1 MKHMDICKANIA
13 LGQEVHDFMVNVPD
27 VNEESVTDFLI
38 WRWRQL
44 DSRFKYLSA
53 KTFTKHQEHHLTGAD
68 FELELWLV
76 GRKKAIPLLFQA
88 KKFIKSFD
96 SYVRKFNYPSNSQSQ
111 LATLQNYA
119 ASRSLLPFYAIYS
132 TNAGGAKALCGG
144 RRLQRNAGVFMLPA
158 SDAKAFGDTK
168 FGKRLGLQT
177 ILNKSN
183 PFHCIF
189 CCPLTRSGKY
199 FSHYFDTELDG
210 VVRDSE
216 ELPPYVQ
223 ALLHSENP
231 SDRESWPE
239 ECSRIKAIGV
249 YDLREEE

>member
-1 MKHMDICKANIA
+1 MKYRDICKANIT

-44 DSRFKYLSA
+44 DNRFKYLSA
-53 KTFTKHQEHHLTGAD
+53 KTFTKHQEHNLTGAD

-88 KKFIKSFD
+88 KKFIRPFD
-96 SYVRKFNYPSNSQSQ
+96 SYVRKFNYPNNSQRQ
-111 LATLQNYA
+111 LATLQKYA
-119 ASRSLLPFYAIYS
+119 ALRSLLPFYAIYS

-144 RRLQRNAGVFMLPA
+144 QRTQHNAGVYMLPV
-158 SDAKAFGDTK
+158 SDVKAFGAAK

-189 CCPLTRSGKY
+189 CCPLTRSGEY
-199 FSHYFDTELDG
+199 FSHYFNTKLDG
-210 VVRDSE
+210 IVRDLD
-216 ELPPYVQ
+216 ELPRYVQ

-239 ECSRIKAIGV
+239 ECSRMKAIGV

>member
-1 MKHMDICKANIA
+1 MTHMDICKANIA
-13 LGQEVHDFMVNVPD
+13 LGQEVHDFMVNVPN

-119 ASRSLLPFYAIYS
+119 ASRSMLPFYAIYS
-132 TNAGGAKALCGG
+132 PNAGGAKALCGG
-144 RRLQRNAGVFMLPA
+144 RRLQPDSGVFMLPA
-158 SDAKAFGDTK
+158 SDAKAFGDAK

-189 CCPLTRSGKY
+189 CCPLRRRGQY
-199 FSHYFDTELDG
+199 FSRYFGTELDG

-223 ALLHSENP
+223 TLLHSEN
-231 SDRESWPE
+231 SSGRESWPE

>member
-1 MKHMDICKANIA
+1 MDICKANIA

-53 KTFTKHQEHHLTGAD
+53 KTFTKYQEHRLTGAD

-96 SYVRKFNYPSNSQSQ
+96 SYVRKFNYPGNSQSQ

-132 TNAGGAKALCGG
+132 TNAGGAKALCAG
-144 RRLQRNAGVFMLPA
+144 RRLQSNAGVFMLPA

-199 FSHYFDTELDG
+199 FSHYFDTELD
-210 VVRDSE
+210 VIARDSE